1 MNDPYAS
8 ELYYDYPLILKQL
21 LHAPISINPDQEI
34 VSGFKFRYNYK
45 NLRERISRL
54 ATGLSSLGIKS
65 GDTVGV
71 MNWDCHRYLECFFS
85 IPMMGAILHT
95 INIRLSP
102 QQILYT
108 INHAQDDIILVHS
121 DFLPLIRQIS
131 KEFTRS
137 IKIVL
142 LCDEELDYQNY
153 EIIDEEYETLLKE
166 SSHEFDFLDFNEN
179 SLATRFYTTGTTGDP
194 KGVSYS
200 HRQLVLHTLG
210 VIAGTGVAK
219 SNSRIHK
226 EDVYMPITPMFHVH
240 GWGFPYVAT
249 LLGLKQVY
257 PGKYNSSKI
266 LKLIKDEKVTFS
278 HCVPTILKLILD
290 DENSKNVNLS
300 NLKMIIGGS
309 ALPKGLAKNATD
321 RGINVFSAYGM
332 SETCPFVTVADIPY
346 ESSKKLDDALIE
358 LRCKTGKPAP
368 LVEVRVVD
376 EHLKDIPKGGKLT
389 GEIILRS
396 PWLTKGYV
404 KDQNGSNALWKGGYL
419 HTGDIG
425 YLDETGS
432 LQITDRMKDVIKS
445 GGEWISSLELENIV
459 SKCIGIREVAAIGI
473 PDEKWGERPIL
484 IFSCDKGKTYLE
496 VETGI
501 LELIKINIEKGNLS
515 KWAKP
520 DRIIMVDEIDKT
532 SVGKIDKK
540 LLRKKFSDIK
550 IKNK

>member
-1 MNDPYAS
+1 
-8 ELYYDYPLILKQL
+8 
-21 LHAPISINPDQEI
+21 
-34 VSGFKFRYNYK
+34 
-45 NLRERISRL
+45 
-54 ATGLSSLGIKS
+54 
-65 GDTVGV
+65 
-71 MNWDCHRYLECFFS
+71 
-85 IPMMGAILHT
+85 
-95 INIRLSP
+95 
-102 QQILYT
+102 
-108 INHAQDDIILVHS
+108 
-121 DFLPLIRQIS
+121 
-131 KEFTRS
+131 
-137 IKIVL
+137 
-142 LCDEELDYQNY
+142 
-153 EIIDEEYETLLKE
+153 
-166 SSHEFDFLDFNEN
+166 
-179 SLATRFYTTGTTGDP
+179 
-194 KGVSYS
+194 
-200 HRQLVLHTLG
+200 
-210 VIAGTGVAK
+210 
-219 SNSRIHK
+219 
-226 EDVYMPITPMFHVH
+226 
-240 GWGFPYVAT
+240 
-249 LLGLKQVY
+249 
-257 PGKYNSSKI
+257 
-266 LKLIKDEKVTFS
+266 
-278 HCVPTILKLILD
+278 
-290 DENSKNVNLS
+290 
-300 NLKMIIGGS
+300 MIIGGS

-484 IFSCDKGKTYLE
+484 IFSCDKGKTHLE
-496 VETGI
+496 VETEI

-540 LLRKKFSDIK
+540 LLRKKFSNTK